1 MKTHGRRVLVG
12 PLIVL
17 ALVLA
22 SCGNAQERNLCRDY
36 EDLQA
41 AVAQIEEL
49 DPETATATDMYDIVG
64 EVMAQL
70 DQLQAASDGEY
81 DQAISTLNL
90 ALTELR
96 QVTFD
101 IGDESLEVA
110 RPLMEESW
118 EQAVTSYNAL
128 EQRLDVVCGTD

>member
-17 ALVLA
+17 ALILA

-41 AVAQIEEL
+41 AVSQIEEL

-70 DQLQAASDGEY
+70 DQLRAASDGEY